1 VGGMKKNRKGFTLVE
16 VLVALFI
23 LAIAFL
29 GVGPLVIMTV
39 KGNQV
44 VREHINARLLA
55 ERVTEYFRATD
66 YEDPV
71 LSNDGDNA
79 DLSDTLTP
87 DHSTIDTIDNVVY
100 RVLWNI
106 AEDQPQVGLKTI
118 QIIIKWRNKSYTLV
132 TLKGRYTL

>member
-1 VGGMKKNRKGFTLVE
+1 MKKNRKGFTLVE

-39 KGNQV
+39 KGNRI

-55 ERVTEYFRATD
+55 ERMTEYLRSTD
-66 YEDPV
+66 YEDPL
-71 LSNDGDNA
+71 LSNDGDNE

-87 DHSTIDTIDNVVY
+87 DHSTVDTIDNVIY
-100 RVLWNI
+100 KVLWNI
-106 AEDQPQVGLKTI
+106 AEDQPQAGLKTI
-118 QIIIKWRNKSYTLV
+118 QIIIKWKDKTYSLI

>member
-1 VGGMKKNRKGFTLVE
+1 MKKNRKGFTLVE

-39 KGNQV
+39 KGNRI
-44 VREHINARLLA
+44 VREQINARLLA
-55 ERVTEYFRATD
+55 ERMTEYLRSTD
-66 YEDPV
+66 YEDPL
-71 LSNDGDNA
+71 LSNDGDNE

-87 DHSTIDTIDNVVY
+87 DHSTVDTIDNVIY
-100 RVLWNI
+100 KVLWNI
-106 AEDQPQVGLKTI
+106 AEDQPQAGLKTI
-118 QIIIKWRNKSYTLV
+118 QIIIKWKDKTYSLI

>member
-1 VGGMKKNRKGFTLVE
+1 MKKNRKGFTLVE

-66 YEDPV
+66 YEDPM
-71 LSNDGDNA
+71 LS
-79 DLSDTLTP
+79 P
-87 DHSTIDTIDNVVY
+87 MMVIM
-100 RVLWNI
+100 
-106 AEDQPQVGLKTI
+106 
-118 QIIIKWRNKSYTLV
+118 QIYLIH
-132 TLKGRYTL
+132 